1 MGRLD
6 GKVAVVTGTS
16 SGIGLATAWL
26 FAREGAKVV
35 MGARREERGVKTEK
49 EMRDAGLEAIYVKTD
64 ITLPADCTNLIEK
77 AVAKYGRLDI
87 LANIAGISG
96 GANGK
101 LHELD
106 LELRDR
112 LFRTNLFGIIDLCRA
127 AIPHMLAQGK
137 GSIVNVSSVAA
148 LIACK
153 GDCFYSAVKG
163 AVNALTVTMA
173 IDYGMD
179 GIRVNCV
186 CPGLTRSEMTTDLM
200 NGGSG
205 NYERIFATIPLG
217 RIAEPEETA
226 QGILFLASDEA
237 SFCNGV
243 ILQIDGGE
251 IYS

>member
-35 MGARREERGVKTEK
+35 MGARRTERGEETEK
-49 EMRDAGLEAIYVKTD
+49 EIRNEGYEAIYVKTD
-64 ITLPADCTNLIEK
+64 ITLKADCDNLIDK
-77 AVAKYGRLDI
+77 AVETYGRVDI

-96 GANGK
+96 GVQGK
-101 LHELD
+101 LHEMD
-106 LELRDR
+106 DRHRDS
-112 LFRTNLFGIIDLCRA
+112 LFQTNLFGMIYTCQA

-148 LIACK
+148 LVACP
-153 GDCFYSAVKG
+153 GDCMYSAVKG
-163 AVNALTVTMA
+163 AVNAMTVTMA
-173 IDYGMD
+173 IDYGGD

-200 NGGSG
+200 TGGSG
-205 NYERIFATIPLG
+205 SYERIFAKIPLG

-226 QGILFLASDEA
+226 QAILFLASDEG

-243 ILQIDGGE
+243 IIPVDGGE
-251 IYS
+251 VSA